1 MSSDSFSLVSRKEPP
16 SPPLSELVAY
26 LHRAFGE
33 SPEDEGALKAGD
45 LLFFATL
52 KFADRVEHIWRFPCA
67 SETGGWLRVS
77 DGPGIGSMN
86 WSVNPPPMDLT

>member
-1 MSSDSFSLVSRKEPP
+1 VNADSFSVVSRKQP
-16 SPPLSELVAY
+16 SSPFLAELVAY
-26 LHRAFGE
+26 LNREFGE
-33 SPEDEGALKAGD
+33 SPEDEGALKERD

-77 DGPGIGSMN
+77 DGPGSGSMN
-86 WSVNPPPMDLT
+86 WSVNPPLMELT

>member
-1 MSSDSFSLVSRKEPP
+1 
-16 SPPLSELVAY
+16 LVAY

-52 KFADRVEHIWRFPCA
+52 KFADTFV
-67 SETGGWLRVS
+67 TL
-77 DGPGIGSMN
+77 GSNELPIDSMQ
-86 WSVNPPPMDLT
+86 